1 MLRLETKNSCYVQYY
16 NIIETLTACRHAVAA
31 SNVTD
36 SRRL

>member
-16 NIIETLTACRHAVAA
+16 NIIETLSAVAA
-31 SNVTD
+31 SNVTG